1 MEKRFLRN
9 IPAITEA
16 EQTLLGQKTV
26 AVVGCG
32 GLGGYLIEFLG
43 RVGVGTIRVIDG
55 DGFEET
61 NLNRQLIS
69 EPALLGV
76 NKAEAAAERLRRIAP
91 ALCVEAQPLFL
102 TAENAAALL
111 AGCDLVLDG
120 LDSAAARKTLAL
132 ACGELGIPFVFGAIG
147 GWVAQAALCLPGD
160 ALIHRLYPGD
170 TEPENGSTLSFT
182 PALCA
187 AVQCSLAVR
196 YLTGRQ
202 VESGVLCYFDLLHGE
217 FEKMSM

>member
-76 NKAEAAAERLRRIAP
+76 NKAEAAVQALRFP
-91 ALCVEAQPLFL
+91 
-102 TAENAAALL
+102 AAAFPQ
-111 AGCDLVLDG
+111 
-120 LDSAAARKTLAL
+120 R
-132 ACGELGIPFVFGAIG
+132 
-147 GWVAQAALCLPGD
+147 
-160 ALIHRLYPGD
+160 
-170 TEPENGSTLSFT
+170 ST
-182 PALCA
+182 
-187 AVQCSLAVR
+187 R
-196 YLTGRQ
+196 
-202 VESGVLCYFDLLHGE
+202 
-217 FEKMSM
+217 